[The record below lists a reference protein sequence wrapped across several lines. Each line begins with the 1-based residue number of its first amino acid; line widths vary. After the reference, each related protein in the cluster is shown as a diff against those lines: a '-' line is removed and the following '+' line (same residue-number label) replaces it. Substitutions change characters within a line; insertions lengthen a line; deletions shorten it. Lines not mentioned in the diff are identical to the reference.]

1 VKGAGSGGEQRHA
14 AGGGEGPLVACGG
27 GGGGPAAGPG
37 HGGTGSSSVR
47 ATLGQGGQGPMTR
60 GPEATVSGGGGL
72 IRFKF
77 NFKRIQTKFKS
88 YQI

>member
-1 VKGAGSGGEQRHA
+1 VKGAGSGGEQRDA
-14 AGGGEGPLVACGG
+14 AGGGEGPLVAC